1 MKKFIF
7 VLLGMSLFLNS
18 FAVKDAMPS
27 KEVLNTPNFYEG
39 KFISPAS
46 DKTDPQVCNFRNTFE
61 LKQVPE
67 SLVIN
72 ITAENRYIL
81 YVNGKYVCRGSESG
95 DFCNWFYDSVDIAP
109 YLKQGKNVV
118 AVSVVYFSD
127 SSPAAFFWGN
137 GCSLWVQPNSQE
149 YAFLNSNSKNWKYQV
164 DKSVVFP
171 TRVLYAGGSEF
182 VNVKNAMSQNWKD
195 VDFNDSSWN
204 KAFES
209 LRVRNPNW
217 FGYARY
223 VLKPR
228 SIPMLEEKPIRLA
241 SVRKIEGIKGV
252 SAKDVDFINGKPFEI
267 PANTNCKIV
276 LDMGHLTNAYV
287 DFSVEGGA
295 NANMKAIYCE
305 SFTSPKLGG
314 NKFGKGNRNEIEGKI
329 PAYPLSDFYVFDGK
343 SRSIQTYNF
352 RCFRYVQLEVKTAEQ
367 PLKIKDFKG
376 TFTGYPFIEKA
387 KFESD
392 DSRLKKIWEVGWR
405 TARLCAWDTYFDCP
419 FHERLQYIGDTRIQ
433 ALISLYVAGDA
444 RLMKK
449 ALKMYNSSRM
459 GDGIVQSRYPCKQTQ
474 FIAPFCLYWIGMLKD
489 YYMHVDDADFVAEN
503 LDCIESII
511 NWYVGKLD
519 KNTGMLSQNVPY
531 WNFVDWVQDW
541 RIGVPPISDK
551 SGSAIISLHL
561 AIALDDASKMMND
574 FGRKDVAERY
584 QRLSKSIKDSVYKL
598 CWNEK
603 RGLLSDAAGI
613 DRFSQH
619 ANIFGI
625 LSNAIPERDQKNVLE
640 KIIKEAK
647 TSYAKH
653 NPDDIMEATF
663 YFKFYL
669 FRAMNKVG
677 ISGDIFWEQL
687 EPWHDMVNIGLTTFA
702 ENPEPTRSD
711 CHAWS
716 ASPIYEFFAT
726 VCGVNPASPSFKTVR
741 ISPNMGKLNYVKAS
755 IPHPKGTIK
764 IELRKNENST
774 NFEYVNISLPDSVE
788 GELVLSEN
796 NVKKFTKEL
805 IVNTTES
812 KRSRIKPLHLK

>member
-1 MKKFIF
+1 
-7 VLLGMSLFLNS
+7 MSLFLNS
-18 FAVKDAMPS
+18 FAVKYAMPS
-27 KEVLNTPNFYEG
+27 KEVLNTPTFYEG

-46 DKTDPQVCNFRNTFE
+46 DKKDPQVCNFRNTFN

-95 DFCNWFYDSVDIAP
+95 DFCNWFYDTIDIAE
-109 YLKQGKNVV
+109 YLKVGKNVI
-118 AVSVVYFSD
+118 AVTVVNFED
-127 SSPAAFFWGN
+127 FSPAAFFSGN

-164 DKSVVFP
+164 DKSVVFR
-171 TRVLYAGGSEF
+171 TGIFYAGGSEF
-182 VNVKNAMSQNWKD
+182 VNVKNAMSQNWKN

-217 FGYARY
+217 YGYSLY

-241 SVRKIEGIKGV
+241 SVRKVNGVKGV

-267 PANTNCKIV
+267 PANTSCKIV

-295 NANMKAIYCE
+295 NANMKTIYCE

-352 RCFRYVQLEVKTAEQ
+352 RCFRYVQLDIKTADQ
-367 PLKIKDFKG
+367 PLIIKDFKG
-376 TFTGYPFIEKA
+376 TFTGYPFVEKA

-459 GDGIVQSRYPCKQTQ
+459 GNGIVQSRYPCKQTQ
-474 FIAPFCLYWIGMLKD
+474 FIAPFCLYWIGMLND
-489 YYMHVDDADFVAEN
+489 YYMHVDDSVFVAEN
-503 LDCIESII
+503 LDCVESII
-511 NWYVGKLD
+511 NWYVGNID
-519 KNTGMLSQNVPY
+519 KNTGMLKQDVPY
-531 WNFVDWVQDW
+531 WNFVDWVEDW
-541 RIGVPPISDK
+541 RIGVPPVSDK

-561 AIALDDASKMMND
+561 AIALDDASKMMSD
-574 FGRKDVAERY
+574 FGRKDVADRY

-603 RGLLSDAAGI
+603 RGLLSDASGI

-625 LSNAIPERDQKNVLE
+625 LCDAIPEKDQKKVLE

-677 ISGDIFWEQL
+677 VSGDVFGEQL
-687 EPWHDMVNIGLTTFA
+687 KPWHDMVNIGLTTFA

-726 VCGVNPASPSFKTVR
+726 ICGVNSSSAGFKTVR
-741 ISPNMGKLNYVKAS
+741 IDPNMGKLNYVKAS

-764 IELRKNENST
+764 IELKKSENAT
-774 NFEYVNISLPDSVE
+774 NYEYADISLPDGVV
-788 GELVLSEN
+788 GELVLGKN
-796 NVKKFTKEL
+796 HVQKFTKSL
-805 IVNTTES
+805 IINAWVS
-812 KRSRIKPLHLK
+812 QRAHVKPLHAK

>member
-1 MKKFIF
+1 M
-7 VLLGMSLFLNS
+7 GMNFS
-18 FAVKDAMPS
+18 FAVKEAKPS
-27 KEVLNTPNFYEG
+27 EEVVNPSTYYNAV
-39 KFISPAS
+39 FISPA
-46 DKTDPQVCNFRNTFE
+46 TDRRNPQVCNFRNSFQLE
-61 LKQVPE
+61 EIPE

-95 DFCNWFYDSVDIAP
+95 DMANWAFDTIDIAP
-109 YLKQGKNVV
+109 YLKLGKNVI
-118 AVSVVYFSD
+118 AVSVLYFAD
-127 SSPAAFFWGN
+127 FAPAAFMGGDGCWFW
-137 GCSLWVQPNSQE
+137 LQPNSQKF
-149 YAFLNSNSKNWKYQV
+149 AFLNTNSKNWKYEV
-164 DKSVVFP
+164 NKSIVF
-171 TRVLYAGGSEF
+171 RSGIFYAGGSEF
-182 VNVKNAMSQNWKD
+182 VDTKNTIAPEWKN
-195 VDFNDSSWN
+195 VDFNDSSW
-204 KAFES
+204 KKVVVS
-209 LRVRNPNW
+209 LQPRNPDW
-217 FGYARY
+217 YGYSRY
-223 VLKPR
+223 ALVPR
-228 SIPMLEEKPIRLA
+228 MIPMLEEKPIRLE
-241 SVRKIEGIKGV
+241 SVRRVEGIKGV
-252 SAKDVDFINGKPFEI
+252 SAKDVDFINGKAFEI
-267 PANTNCKIV
+267 PANTHCKIV

-287 DFSVEGGA
+287 DFSVDGGA
-295 NANMKAIYCE
+295 KANMKVYYCE

-314 NKFGKGNRNEIEGKI
+314 QKFGKGNRNDIEGKV
-329 PAYPLSDFYVFDGK
+329 PAFPLVDEYAFDGK
-343 SRSIQTYNF
+343 SHTLQTSNF
-352 RCFRYVQLEVKTAEQ
+352 RCFRYIQLDVKTSNQ

-376 TFTGYPFIEKA
+376 TFTGYPFVEKA

-392 DSRLKKIWEVGWR
+392 DTRLKKIWEVGWR

-449 ALKMYNSSRM
+449 ALKMYNSSRT
-459 GDGIVQSRYPCKQTQ
+459 GNGIAQSRYPCKQTQ
-474 FIAPFCLYWIGMLKD
+474 FIAPFCLYWIGMLND

-503 LDCIESII
+503 LDCVESII
-511 NWYVGKLD
+511 NWYVGNLD
-519 KNTGMLSQNVPY
+519 KNTGMLSQNVRY

-541 RIGVPPISDK
+541 KIGVPPVSDK
-551 SGSAIISLHL
+551 SGSSIISLHL
-561 AIALDDASKMMND
+561 AIALDDASKMMAD

-584 QRLSKSIKDSVYKL
+584 KRISKSIKGSVYKL

-603 RGLLSDAAGI
+603 RGLLSDAVGI

-625 LSNAIPERDQKNVLE
+625 LSNAIPENAQKTVLN

-647 TSYAKH
+647 TSYAPH

-677 ISGDIFWEQL
+677 GIGNVFGEQL
-687 EPWHDMVNIGLTTFA
+687 KPWHDMVNIGLTTFA

-726 VCGVNPASPSFKTVR
+726 ICGVNPASAGFKTVR
-741 ISPNMGKLNYVKAS
+741 ISPNMGKLNHVKAS

-764 IELRKNENST
+764 IELRKNANST
-774 NFEYVNISLPDSVE
+774 NYEYASISLPDGVE
-788 GELVLSEN
+788 GELVLGN
-796 NVKKFTKEL
+796 DVQKFTKEL
-805 IVNTTES
+805 IVNTTVS
-812 KRSRIKPLHLK
+812 KRSHTKPLHSK